1 VSADS
6 SRRASQKRYMDIRE
20 LKGRQAFHVRYRLMS
35 DGQNQV
41 RSRGGF
47 AQAHDSVRDVPRSE
61 FSTDQAIY

>member
-1 VSADS
+1 
-6 SRRASQKRYMDIRE
+6 MDIRE